1 MKNLI
6 LDCGGVLVWPRLG
19 EWNLPYG
26 MAAILGERAQDIHTA
41 RYLMAHRKAAEWLDE
56 SRIIKD
62 VEEER
67 GLRRE
72 YVKAMDVYMDWH
84 MTADEIRRLTDDFT
98 DNILRYDFFE
108 DAKEYLPKWHRRY
121 GIGLLSDAMPSILS
135 FMDRYGILEHFDAAV
150 ISTHVG
156 AIKPSPKMY
165 AAILEQ
171 MGADPADCLFVDDRP
186 CNLEGAVRAGMKAV
200 QMARQEFLPA
210 ELWDGPVARDFAAL
224 DALLDEA

>member
-98 DNILRYDFFE
+98 DNILRYGFFE
-108 DAKEYLPKWHRRY
+108 DAKEYLLPNIRGCVLK
-121 GIGLLSDAMPSILS
+121 ISPEEGLITVHM
-135 FMDRYGILEHFDAAV
+135 MDGLED
-150 ISTHVG
+150 
-156 AIKPSPKMY
+156 
-165 AAILEQ
+165 L
-171 MGADPADCLFVDDRP
+171 
-186 CNLEGAVRAGMKAV
+186 
-200 QMARQEFLPA
+200 
-210 ELWDGPVARDFAAL
+210 
-224 DALLDEA
+224 